1 MSRPRGDALTDDL
14 FAVPVPMA
22 PVPASMDHRAS
33 VSHLVSQVIA
43 DAGIDRYELA
53 ARMSRLTGKEVSK
66 AMLDG
71 YTAESREAFNLP
83 FYLAP
88 AFETACET
96 TVLTDWLAR
105 QRGGRL
111 LVGQDV
117 LSAELGR
124 LERRRD
130 EAQQRIKAIKE
141 QLRRAS

>member
-1 MSRPRGDALTDDL
+1 MSRLRRDALTDDL
-14 FAVPVPMA
+14 FAVPSAVEPT
-22 PVPASMDHRAS
+22 PASMDHRAS

-43 DAGIDRYELA
+43 EAGLDRYDLA

-71 YTAESREAFNLP
+71 YTAESRDAFNLP
-83 FYLAP
+83 FYLVP
-88 AFETACET
+88 AFEAACESIA
-96 TVLTDWLAR
+96 LSDWLAR

-111 LVGQDV
+111 LVGEDV
-117 LSAELGR
+117 LAAELGR

-141 QLRRAS
+141 HMRRGS